1 MLEEIR
7 GRFTTLGALRW
18 QGGWVSM
25 TTHIAM
31 RSTSM
36 IILLR
41 YLDLRLGSE
50 KSISVKGMAA

>member
-1 MLEEIR
+1 MEN
-7 GRFTTLGALRW
+7 TLGALLW

-25 TTHIAM
+25 TKHIAM

-41 YLDLRLGSE
+41 YLDLRFGSE
-50 KSISVKGMAA
+50 KSISEKDQDLLAGLG